1 MAGANPR
8 STAAGDGLL
17 DMEKEL
23 TCSICTDILYQPLT
37 LLDCLHTFCGSCLKE
52 WFAWQ
57 ATSAAAKN
65 SRNPHP
71 YTCPSC
77 RESVRG
83 TKADWRLNTL
93 LEGFLKANPDRV
105 KSEQEREEMRQSYT
119 PGEDVLPKVEVRQEE
134 SDSEDERLMAQ
145 VRELSMAHVDPES
158 ARRRAERSTRQGRRG
173 RREEERGGG
182 GGGGGGGGRGGATYL
197 QYGPEASGH
206 RQQTTRRASPPVQL
220 TESRLEEHGRNEAQ
234 LEHQSSL
241 RSLLSASP
249 IENHDVQ
256 QEILQSIYADGL
268 LDGIDIDNLTTEQEE
283 ELTERIADAY
293 RRRQRRERS
302 RHRERRR
309 SPRPGTSGSDTQAM
323 QQRLAA
329 TPAPLQPRSRPPV
342 SRPHLFEQTNLGTGT
357 RHVRSS
363 SATSQ
368 QGQRSA
374 SRTQRPSTIDR
385 ASRSATDLSERP
397 STDEAA
403 RARQRRP
410 SSNARRTTD
419 PQDPQLRAHISHVR
433 ASSRTER
440 SASSEAAAAPAHPLE
455 AARQHGR
462 PTNNSSP
469 SLVPP
474 APSTQQTIRPTTS
487 AAAFAPESI
496 TSVTP
501 APEPLSNLSSASEQ
515 PQAAPAVTCTRCE
528 RPNLQY
534 DLHYHCPW
542 CRNGNFDLCLS
553 CYRQGQGCDHWYGFG
568 YMAYERWRRLAPPEG
583 WPAGYERPHVLVP
596 RRWQKP
602 SPPPPPPSSTEPNT
616 ADPSSRETTAPL
628 LLQEGAFCDRCFAFT
643 NTCYWYCH
651 ICLEGAWGFCN
662 ACVQT
667 GQTCTHPLLPVAH
680 LSTSHHHQPHQDPST
695 VAFTQ
700 MPHLRLDTYLLLP
713 VLTDCDICHRPI
725 PPNRTRFHCY
735 VCSNGDYDICTECY
749 YSLSATGKIGQGDG
763 PGGWRRCLRGHR
775 LAVVGYQDM
784 PEASAGGAGGG
795 QQRVV
800 VRDLV
805 GGRRHKED
813 DGSDSVV
820 TGAAA
825 IPPPPPEDSSLG
837 ARCLALWS
845 YFPPEGVEDE
855 VAFPKNAEVTEVE
868 DMNGD
873 WSIGV
878 YAGKVGLFPSNHVRR
893 I

>member
-1 MAGANPR
+1 MAGAAPR

-119 PGEDVLPKVEVRQEE
+119 PGEDVLPQVEVRQEE

-145 VRELSMAHVDPES
+145 VRELSMAHVDPKS
-158 ARRRAERSTRQGRRG
+158 ARRRAERSARQGRRG
-173 RREEERGGG
+173 RREEER
-182 GGGGGGGGRGGATYL
+182 GGGRGGATYL

-206 RQQTTRRASPPVQL
+206 RQQTPRRSSPPVQL

-342 SRPHLFEQTNLGTGT
+342 SRPHLFEQTHLGTGT
-357 RHVRSS
+357 RHMRSS

-419 PQDPQLRAHISHVR
+419 PQDPQLRAHVSHVR
-433 ASSRTER
+433 AGSRTER
-440 SASSEAAAAPAHPLE
+440 SASSEAATAPAHPLE
-455 AARQHGR
+455 AVRQQGR
-462 PTNNSSP
+462 PNNNSSP

-474 APSTQQTIRPTTS
+474 APPTQQTIRPVTS
-487 AAAFAPESI
+487 AAAFAPEHI

-528 RPNLQY
+528 KPNLQY

-553 CYRQGQGCDHWYGFG
+553 CYRQGRGCDHWYGFG

-583 WPAGYERPHVLVP
+583 WPAG
-596 RRWQKP
+596 
-602 SPPPPPPSSTEPNT
+602 
-616 ADPSSRETTAPL
+616 A
-628 LLQEGAFCDRCFAFT
+628 
-643 NTCYWYCH
+643 
-651 ICLEGAWGFCN
+651 
-662 ACVQT
+662 
-667 GQTCTHPLLPVAH
+667 
-680 LSTSHHHQPHQDPST
+680 
-695 VAFTQ
+695 
-700 MPHLRLDTYLLLP
+700 
-713 VLTDCDICHRPI
+713 
-725 PPNRTRFHCY
+725 
-735 VCSNGDYDICTECY
+735 GDYDICTECY

-784 PEASAGGAGGG
+784 PEASGAGGG

-813 DGSDSVV
+813 DDGREGGRGSDTAGAGGGS
-820 TGAAA
+820 GAAA
-825 IPPPPPEDSSLG
+825 KLPPPPPPEDSSLG

-878 YAGKVGLFPSNHVRR
+878 YA
-893 I
+893 

>member
-1 MAGANPR
+1 MS

-119 PGEDVLPKVEVRQEE
+119 PGEDVLPQVEVRQEE

-145 VRELSMAHVDPES
+145 VRELSMAHVDPKS
-158 ARRRAERSTRQGRRG
+158 ARRRAERSARQGRRG
-173 RREEERGGG
+173 RREEER
-182 GGGGGGGGRGGATYL
+182 GGGRGGATYL

-206 RQQTTRRASPPVQL
+206 RQQTPRRSSPPVQL

-342 SRPHLFEQTNLGTGT
+342 SRPHLFEQTHLGTGT
-357 RHVRSS
+357 RHMRSS

-419 PQDPQLRAHISHVR
+419 PQDPQLRAHVSHVR
-433 ASSRTER
+433 AGSRTER
-440 SASSEAAAAPAHPLE
+440 SASSEAATAPAHPLE
-455 AARQHGR
+455 AVRQQGR
-462 PTNNSSP
+462 PNNNSSP

-474 APSTQQTIRPTTS
+474 APPTQQTIRPVTS
-487 AAAFAPESI
+487 AAAFAPEHI

-515 PQAAPAVTCTRCE
+515 PQAAPAVTCTRTICTTTVRGVATATSISASLATVKAE
-528 RPNLQY
+528 AATTGTDSATWLTSGG
-534 DLHYHCPW
+534 DDSLH
-542 CRNGNFDLCLS
+542 RK
-553 CYRQGQGCDHWYGFG
+553 
-568 YMAYERWRRLAPPEG
+568 
-583 WPAGYERPHVLVP
+583 AGP
-596 RRWQKP
+596 Q
-602 SPPPPPPSSTEPNT
+602 
-616 ADPSSRETTAPL
+616 
-628 LLQEGAFCDRCFAFT
+628 GAFCDRCLAFT

-680 LSTSHHHQPHQDPST
+680 LSTLQHHQPHQDPST

-725 PPNRTRFHCY
+725 PPNRTHFHCY
-735 VCSNGDYDICTECY
+735 VCSAGDYDICTECY

-784 PEASAGGAGGG
+784 PEASGAGGG

-813 DGSDSVV
+813 DDGREGGRGSDTAGAGGGS
-820 TGAAA
+820 GAAA
-825 IPPPPPEDSSLG
+825 KLPPPPPPEDSSLG

>member
-1 MAGANPR
+1 MAGAASN
-8 STAAGDGLL
+8 SAAGDGGLL

-119 PGEDVLPKVEVRQEE
+119 PGEDVLPRVEVRQEE

-158 ARRRAERSTRQGRRG
+158 ARRRAERSARHGRRG

-182 GGGGGGGGRGGATYL
+182 REGATYL

-206 RQQTTRRASPPVQL
+206 RQQTSRPSSPPMQL
-220 TESRLEEHGRNEAQ
+220 TESRLEERGRIEAQ

-249 IENHDVQ
+249 MENRDVQ

-309 SPRPGTSGSDTQAM
+309 SPRPSTSGSDTQAM

-342 SRPHLFEQTNLGTGT
+342 SRPHLFEQTNLGPGA
-357 RHVRSS
+357 HHMRSS

-368 QGQRSA
+368 QGQRA
-374 SRTQRPSTIDR
+374 VSRREGGSTIDR

-397 STDEAA
+397 ITDEAA

-410 SSNARRTTD
+410 SNNARRTTD

-433 ASSRTER
+433 ADSHTGR
-440 SASSEAAAAPAHPLE
+440 SVSSEAAAAPAHPLE
-455 AARQHGR
+455 AVRQHGR

-469 SLVPP
+469 SLVPA
-474 APSTQQTIRPTTS
+474 APPPQHTIRPVTS
-487 AAAFAPESI
+487 AAAFAPEHI

-501 APEPLSNLSSASEQ
+501 APEPLSNLPSAPEQ
-515 PQAAPAVTCTRCE
+515 PEAAPAVTCTRCE
-528 RPNLQY
+528 KPNLQY

-583 WPAGYERPHVLVP
+583 WPAGYERPHVLTP

-602 SPPPPPPSSTEPNT
+602 ARPPTAPSSIEPNT
-616 ADPSSRETTAPL
+616 ADTSSGEPTPQ
-628 LLQEGAFCDRCFAFT
+628 LQEGAFCDRCFAFT
-643 NTCYWYCH
+643 NTCYWYCYV
-651 ICLEGAWGFCN
+651 CLEGAWGFCN
-662 ACVQT
+662 SCVQT

-680 LSTSHHHQPHQDPST
+680 LSTLHRPSQQDPST
-695 VAFTQ
+695 VTFTQ

-713 VLTDCDICHRPI
+713 VLTDCDICQRPI

-735 VCSNGDYDICTECY
+735 VCSDGDYDICTECY
-749 YSLSATGKIGQGDG
+749 YSLAATGKIGHGDG

-775 LAVVGYQDM
+775 LAVVGYQDI
-784 PEASAGGAGGG
+784 PDGQG

-800 VRDLV
+800 VRDVV

-813 DGSDSVV
+813 HDDDKEGNSDEGGRTAGSGDGV
-820 TGAAA
+820 AAITA

-855 VAFPKNAEVTEVE
+855 VPFPKNAEVTEVE
-868 DMNGD
+868 EMNGD

-893 I
+893 V